1 MEIAVD
7 RAAEVLANEL
17 PNFEVDLDPTDQI
30 DVQRVESDEQ
40 RLQAEPVPAGNA
52 AAQELTPSL
61 VALVVKTDAIVRVG
75 HLDRRHSRRQAIEAR
90 HEIPR
95 CLREI
100 AANLEHGNEF
110 PIGGQRRI
118 ERA

>member
-7 RAAEVLANEL
+7 RAAEVLAYEL
-17 PNFEVDLDPTDQI
+17 RNFEVELEPTDQI
-30 DVQRVESDEQ
+30 DVQRIESDEQ
-40 RLQAEPVPAGNA
+40 WLEAEPVPPGNA

-75 HLDRRHSRRQAIEAR
+75 HLDRGHSRRQAIESR
-90 HEIPR
+90 HEIAC
-95 CLREI
+95 CLRET
-100 AANLEHGNEF
+100 AANLEYGNEF